1 MPKVIAATS
10 EVVDILIVEDSRT
23 QAEQL
28 RYLLEQS
35 GYTVR
40 VAGNG
45 LEGLAAVRAR
55 RPTLVISDIVMPEM
69 DGYAL
74 CRAIKSDPDL
84 KEVPVVIVT
93 SLSATED
100 IARSLECGADN
111 FIRKPYDPKMLL
123 ARVQYML
130 LNLKLRRERSLREG
144 MELYL
149 QGKKHI
155 ITSEREQVVD
165 LLISTY
171 EEAVH
176 MNEELQERQKDIA
189 RSNQILAA
197 LYRIA
202 DELNRVSTEREVC
215 ECTLQA
221 ALDLPRFE
229 AGWIFLAEGETGCRL
244 AASRN
249 LPGALE
255 APAKAGDCACWRTY
269 RAGGHERGTVLV
281 ECERLQVGGVAVQ
294 HATIPLWVDHR
305 CLGVINLMASPGE
318 SFDQEELHMLDAIGN
333 QVAVALER
341 ARLYEHLENLVAQRT
356 AALRAEVIERTRA
369 EERVARLNRIH
380 AVLSGINTCIVR
392 VTDRQE
398 LFDDACR
405 IAVDYGGFGLA
416 WIGLAGDEGMN
427 IRPIAW
433 RASDRWLADKR
444 AWSLASPFEAT
455 RGGMVAEVLRTGRTV
470 VCRDLASCPG
480 EPLIGE
486 AVQRDYRAMI
496 ALPLAESGKPIGMLA
511 LYASEPH
518 LFDDDELRLLK
529 EVAGDISFAL
539 DYLAKEAR
547 IDYLAY
553 YDALTGLPNR
563 ALLAD
568 RLRQGIGFAQ
578 RHPGTMAV
586 VCLDLDRFQII
597 NDGIGHH
604 AGDRVLRTVGE
615 RLAACL
621 DEGDT
626 LGRLGGDEF
635 ALICS
640 EVKGEAGIARI
651 AERVQAA
658 LAEPIT
664 LDDGE
669 VVRLTASL
677 GVSLY
682 PDDGDDPDALLK
694 AADLAMYHAKDQG
707 RNNAQRFTVELGTRV
722 AERLQVE
729 NRLSEALGRNEFVL
743 HYQPQFDAVTG
754 VIAGMESLIRWHHPQ
769 RGIVSPAE
777 FIPIAEESGLI
788 VRIGEWVLQ
797 EACRQNKLWVEQ
809 GLSDFPIS
817 VNVSMAQ
824 FRENSLLGSINH
836 ILDET
841 GLDPRL
847 LELEVTESLMMNN
860 PETFIS
866 FLRQMK
872 AQGVQVA
879 IDDFGTGYSS
889 FSYLK
894 RLPVDR
900 LKVDYSFVRDIIVD
914 PGSASICRAVVALAH
929 NLHLGVVAEGVESE
943 AQAVYLAYH
952 DCNSLQGFHLCRPA
966 PAAEITAFLRDYE
979 PVARE
984 GGPPNP
990 GVH

>member
-1 MPKVIAATS
+1 MASVMPDGGQT
-10 EVVDILIVEDSRT
+10 VDILIVEDSLT

-28 RYLLEQS
+28 RYLLEEQ
-35 GYTVR
+35 GYAVR
-40 VAGNG
+40 LARDGVQG
-45 LEGLAAVRAR
+45 LEAVRAQ
-55 RPTLVISDIVMPEM
+55 RPTLVISDIVMPRM

-74 CRAIKSDPDL
+74 CRAIKSDAAL
-84 KEVPVVIVT
+84 KDVPVVIVT

-100 IARSLECGADN
+100 VARSLECGADN

-130 LNLKLRRERSLREG
+130 LNLELRRERTLREG

-149 QGKKHI
+149 EGKKHI

-202 DELNRVSTEREVC
+202 DELNRVSTEQEVC
-215 ECTLQA
+215 DRTLQA

-229 AGWIFLAEGETGCRL
+229 AGWIFLAEGDGGCRL
-244 AASRN
+244 AAARN
-249 LPGALE
+249 LPAPLE
-255 APAKAGDCACWRTY
+255 VPARAGDCACWR
-269 RAGGHERGTVLV
+269 AFHSGGHERGSFLV
-281 ECERLQVGGVAVQ
+281 ECERLIGTRTVGA
-294 HATIPLWVDHR
+294 HASVPLWVDHR
-305 CLGVINLMASPGE
+305 CLGVINLMGRAGE
-318 SFDQEELHMLDAIGN
+318 TFDQDELRMLDAVGN

-341 ARLYEHLENLVAQRT
+341 ARLYEHLESLVAERT

-405 IAVDYGGFGLA
+405 MAVDHGGFGLA
-416 WIGLAGDEGMN
+416 WIGIVRDEGLRMV
-427 IRPIAW
+427 RAACCASERW
-433 RASDRWLADKR
+433 RAAGED
-444 AWSLASPFEAT
+444 WSLPASFEPT
-455 RGGMVAEVLRTGRTV
+455 PGGTLAEVLRTGRAV
-470 VCRDLASCPG
+470 VCRDVGNCPG
-480 EPLIGE
+480 VPLTGE
-486 AVQRDYRAMI
+486 ALSRGFRAMI
-496 ALPLAESGKPIGMLA
+496 GLPLAEGGVPVGVLA
-511 LYASEPH
+511 LYAPEPH
-518 LFDDDELRLLK
+518 IFDEEELRLLK

-563 ALLAD
+563 ALLRD
-568 RLRQGIGFAQ
+568 RLRQAIAFAQ
-578 RHPGTMAV
+578 RHDARVAV

-597 NDGIGHH
+597 NDGLGHH
-604 AGDRVLRTVGE
+604 VGDRVLRIVGD
-615 RLAACL
+615 RLGRAL
-621 DEGDT
+621 REGDT

-640 EVKGEAGIARI
+640 DVADDADILRLAEEVQG
-651 AERVQAA
+651 A
-658 LAEPIT
+658 LAEPIVPE
-664 LDDGE
+664 DGE
-669 VVRLTASL
+669 TVRVSASL
-677 GVSLY
+677 GVSVY
-682 PDDGDDPDALLK
+682 PDDGEDPDALLMS
-694 AADLAMYHAKDQG
+694 ADLAMYHAKEQG
-707 RNNAQRFTVELGTRV
+707 RNNMQRFVAELGVRV

-729 NRLSEALGRNEFVL
+729 NRLAEALVRQEFVL
-743 HYQPQFDAVTG
+743 HYQPQFDAATG
-754 VIAGMESLIRWHHPQ
+754 AIAGMESLIRWHHPELGMVPPG
-769 RGIVSPAE
+769 R
-777 FIPIAEESGLI
+777 FIPVAEESGLI
-788 VRIGEWVLQ
+788 VRIGEWVLK
-797 EACRQNKLWVEQ
+797 EACRQNREWVEQ

-817 VNVSMAQ
+817 VNLSVAQ
-824 FRENSLLGSINH
+824 FRENDLFGSINR
-836 ILDET
+836 ILAET
-841 GLDPRL
+841 GLDPNL
-847 LELEVTESLMMNN
+847 LELEVTESLMMHD

-900 LKVDYSFVRDIIVD
+900 LKVDYSFVRDITVD
-914 PGSASICRAVVALAH
+914 PGSASICRAVVAIAH
-929 NLHLGVVAEGVESE
+929 NLQLGVVAEGVETE
-943 AQAVYLAYH
+943 AQAAYLARH
-952 DCNSLQGFHLCRPA
+952 SCNSLQGFHLCRPA
-966 PAAEITAFLRDYE
+966 PAEEITAFLRDYD
-979 PVARE
+979 PVAR
-984 GGPPNP
+984 GK
-990 GVH
+990 H